1 MGIKTAFLM
10 GAGGRAACRNLNSGK
25 IAHPWHFFPSAM
37 SFTYLSAISLV
48 SSKSVGVGLDFHR
61 KAMSE
66 TEGAEVR
73 GPPTQHP
80 GEKQQFVQGESSL
93 RHEQALG
100 H

>member
-1 MGIKTAFLM
+1 MSFTYFI
-10 GAGGRAACRNLNSGK
+10 
-25 IAHPWHFFPSAM
+25 

-61 KAMSE
+61 KVMSE

-80 GEKQQFVQGESSL
+80 GEKQRFVQGESSL

-100 H
+100 HQFYPRWLGHDLP

>member
-1 MGIKTAFLM
+1 
-10 GAGGRAACRNLNSGK
+10 
-25 IAHPWHFFPSAM
+25 
-37 SFTYLSAISLV
+37 
-48 SSKSVGVGLDFHR
+48 
-61 KAMSE
+61 MSE